1 MVKVSCNDGYRT
13 ATKPLPSGQFRITW
27 TASSPEGS
35 QNSHVVHPTT
45 LPTIPPIQNTS
56 GANSSHIWIP
66 QGINVSLTV
75 SKACYCGF
83 VIYRYLLAVL
93 DIFIKLQGTKV
104 LENREVRFQLTDIT
118 GGAPQ
123 RQALSSVLKYTGA
136 HSSPEWMD
144 IEPGSLSSFNDFT
157 RGLKSNR

>member
-1 MVKVSCNDGYRT
+1 MGRNNGYRT

-27 TASSPEGS
+27 TALSPKGS
-35 QNSHVVHPTT
+35 QNLHVAHPTT
-45 LPTIPPIQNTS
+45 TSTIPPIQNTS
-56 GANSSHIWIP
+56 GADTSRIWIP
-66 QGINVSLTV
+66 QEINVSLTV

-93 DIFIKLQGTKV
+93 DVFITLQGTKV
-104 LENREVRFQLTDIT
+104 RENREVRFHLSYIT
-118 GGAPQ
+118 EGAPQ

-144 IEPGSLSSFNDFT
+144 IEPGSMPSFNDFT